1 MHARIFLSGLIA
13 AFTLAACGGGG
24 ESESAPP
31 PPPPPGPPTPVALEW
46 IKRDWKFQLIT
57 HSAPA
62 FTDLG
67 DPGFL
72 TGTGIVDDERIVGGL
87 SPRPDDVP
95 DGARLHVYS
104 SNDGGTYWVGAQ
116 APDQDREDPT
126 RVASVLSEL
135 NQYQYFIKESP
146 NASLSFT
153 VSAAH
158 IELIDRGEDLVPVRP
173 RGEECGLEVAEDTY
187 CDAAVYGQI
196 SLAVRAYDYDT
207 NREVFMAASDGIL
220 AGYHRHW
227 GYAFQAE
234 NAPQPIWTN
243 EDFEI
248 DEDVDGQG
256 IDDHAR
262 ATLRDPITVNV
273 PLDDI
278 PVGDL
283 FVLHTK
289 ASALANDE
297 RHRHTYA
304 AAFLRD
310 PQASGGLGL
319 TYSGL
324 TPVNAPAGALPD
336 YRVPDAPECTGP
348 TNPDAGTLQFADSG
362 FEVNE
367 YDGYAS
373 ILVTRSGGTSG
384 YVSATFSTEDHTSV
398 AGTHYEP
405 VTTTVAFADGQD
417 GTRRVRVPIIAD
429 DVTEDARIV
438 LLRLTNPRG
447 CATLGFNSSTSL
459 TIVDDD
465 PPPPP
470 VYTVYV
476 NVSGLE
482 GSGLVIEDVIT
493 GANILPTEDG
503 SHALGFRYSDGG
515 TYDVRVITQPS
526 TPEQVCTI
534 SQGSGQIAAADVHS
548 IDVSCTTPPPNGSLD
563 LSFGSQGKVTLSDL
577 PPAQAVVVQSD
588 GRIVV
593 LADTW
598 LARFMPD
605 GSPDPDFGTD
615 GRVEVVFTGA
625 LGEEANGLA
634 IQPDDKL
641 IVLGSASTGAR
652 YDMAVLR
659 YNADGTPDTSFGT
672 DGLTTVNPYTAIT
685 PQIGDVLN
693 HEANRALIL
702 PDGTIYIAG
711 AAGWRDDRGERHVNF
726 AVARLYADG
735 TLDTGFGGDGSTARI
750 TDGSDI
756 AYAMGLQSDGK
767 LVVAGAADNSMG
779 MGLARF
785 RPNGQLDTDN
795 PRVIGN
801 FGRDYSG
808 MVFLDESPHG
818 VLGRAS
824 DLVVLDDDRFITA
837 GVVSVPHATL
847 GYVAQIQLVEFGVDG
862 VVATTGQFTMTPV
875 GPDNDVANRL
885 LRLPDGRM
893 LLAAQVSSSST
904 VADFGVLRYNADR
917 TLDSTFGGNGIVT
930 VDFHGASDG
939 ASSLAVAP
947 DGGIIVVGA
956 ARNGS
961 SSSFAMARVQP

>member
-1 MHARIFLSGLIA
+1 MYVRSILTGLIA

-24 ESESAPP
+24 ESDPAPP
-31 PPPPPGPPTPVALEW
+31 PPPPPGPQAPVALEW

-57 HSAPA
+57 YSAPA

-67 DPGFL
+67 DPGFM

-95 DGARLHVYS
+95 EGARLHVYS
-104 SNDGGTYWVGAQ
+104 SNDGSTYWVGAQ
-116 APDQDREDPT
+116 VPDQDRFDPT
-126 RVASVLSEL
+126 RVASVRSEL
-135 NQYQYFIKESP
+135 NQYQYFIKETP
-146 NASLSFT
+146 DASLSFT

-158 IELIDRGEDLVPVRP
+158 IELIDTGEDLIPTRP
-173 RGEECGLEVAEDTY
+173 RGEECGLNVAEDKY
-187 CDAAVYGQI
+187 CDTAVYGQI
-196 SLAVRAYDYDT
+196 SLAVRAYNYDT
-207 NREVFMAASDGIL
+207 DREVFMAASDGVF

-227 GYAFQAE
+227 GGAFQAE

-248 DEDVDGQG
+248 DEDVDGRG

-262 ATLRDPITVNV
+262 ATLRAPITVNV

-297 RHRHTYA
+297 RHRQTYA

-319 TYSGL
+319 AYSGL
-324 TPVNAPAGALPD
+324 TPVNAPAGALPE
-336 YRVPDAPECTGP
+336 YRVPDASECTGP
-348 TNPDAGTLQFADSG
+348 THPAAGILEFANSG

-367 YDGYAS
+367 YDDYAS

-384 YVSATFSTEDHTSV
+384 YVSATFTTEDHTST

-405 VTTTVAFADGQD
+405 VTTTVAFADGQG
-417 GTRRVRVPIIAD
+417 GTRLVRVPIISD

-438 LLRLTNPRG
+438 VLRLVNPRG
-447 CATLGFNSSTSL
+447 CAALGFNASTSL

-470 VYTVYV
+470 IYTVYV

-482 GSGLVIEDVIT
+482 GAGLVIEDVVT
-493 GANILPTEDG
+493 GANILPTVNG
-503 SHALGFRYSDGG
+503 SHALGYPYSDGG
-515 TYDVRVITQPS
+515 TYDVRVVTQPR
-526 TPEQVCTI
+526 TPDQVCTV
-534 SQGSGQIAAADVHS
+534 SEGSGQIAAADVRS
-548 IDVSCTTPPPNGSLD
+548 IDVSCTTPPPTGSLD
-563 LSFGSQGKVTLSDL
+563 LSFGSQGKVSLADL

-593 LADTW
+593 LADMW

-605 GSPDPDFGTD
+605 GAPDPGFGTD
-615 GRVEVVFTGA
+615 GRVAVVFTGA
-625 LGEEANGLA
+625 LGEEANWLA

-641 IVLGSASTGAR
+641 IVVGRARTGTR
-652 YDMAVLR
+652 YDMAAIR
-659 YNADGTPDTSFGT
+659 HNSDGTLDTGFGVA
-672 DGLTTVNPYTAIT
+672 GLTTVNPYLSVRPEDGT
-685 PQIGDVLN
+685 VLN
-693 HEANRALIL
+693 HVANRAMIA

-711 AAGWRDDRGERHVNF
+711 VAGWRDLTGDNHVNF
-726 AVARLYADG
+726 AVARLLADG
-735 TLDTGFGGDGSTARI
+735 NIDASFGGDGSAAPI
-750 TDGSDI
+750 TNGSDV

-779 MGLARF
+779 LGLARF
-785 RPNGQLDTDN
+785 RSNGQLDTDN
-795 PRVIGN
+795 PRVVGN
-801 FGRDYSG
+801 FGRDG
-808 MVFLDESPHG
+808 AGVVFMDEAPQG
-818 VLGRAS
+818 GLGRAS

-847 GYVAQIQLVEFGVDG
+847 GFVAQIELVEFDVDG
-862 VVATTGQFTMTPV
+862 VVGATGQFTMTPV
-875 GPDNDVANRL
+875 GPDNDVAHQL
-885 LRLPDGRM
+885 LRMPDGRM
-893 LLAAQVSSSST
+893 LLAAQVSSSGT
-904 VADFGVLRYNADR
+904 VADFGVLRYNPDR

-939 ASSLAVAP
+939 ASALAVAP

-961 SSSFAMARVQP
+961 SVSFAMARIQP